1 MEEACTQSTHS
12 LLSHSSADNYI
23 HISEDMPLYLSHYHQ
38 SSFTLPT
45 TQSIPNEIPEINVRA
60 PTPIME
66 NDPISLDRTE
76 PSSLM
81 ANTPKPSM
89 LGLSTIKAE
98 EDRNHNV
105 SDRLLL
111 PHSRSTSDTSSIAD
125 YSPISSGY
133 ESGSQPSC
141 YRERTHSIL
150 STQSTLSTRSL
161 SSHSSGDNYINLSED
176 MSLYSNHH
184 QASLILPA
192 TPSIANEIPEINIR
206 APTPIMENNPI
217 SLDRTEPF
225 SLMANTPKP
234 SMLSLSTIETEEGRS
249 HRVGDNLLLP
259 HSRST
264 SDTSSIADYSP
275 ISSGYE
281 SGSQPS
287 CYRERT
293 HSILSTQSTL
303 STRSLSSHSSGDNYI
318 NLSED
323 MSLYSNHHQAS
334 LILPATPSIA
344 NEIPEINIRAPT
356 PIMEN
361 NPISLDR
368 TEPFSLMANTPKPSM
383 LSLSTIETEE
393 GRNHRVGD
401 NLLLPHSRSTSETS
415 SIADYS
421 PISSEYETS
430 SPQSS
435 CYHGHPHSI
444 LCTQSTLSTCSSLS
458 HSFGDTHFIHDGNDI
473 NLLDALK

>member
-1 MEEACTQSTHS
+1 MTTICNTSLTTSPSSTGDVNQTLIKIGVPIGLSTLMVLLIIVILIVVFLFHSCVIQKKYNHKSSKLSLAISTIEMEEACTQSTHS

-23 HISEDMPLYLSHYHQ
+23 HISEDMPLYLSHHHQ

-234 SMLSLSTIETEEGRS
+234 SMLSLSTIETEEGR
-249 HRVGDNLLLP
+249 
-259 HSRST
+259 
-264 SDTSSIADYSP
+264 
-275 ISSGYE
+275 
-281 SGSQPS
+281 
-287 CYRERT
+287 
-293 HSILSTQSTL
+293 
-303 STRSLSSHSSGDNYI
+303 
-318 NLSED
+318 
-323 MSLYSNHHQAS
+323 
-334 LILPATPSIA
+334 
-344 NEIPEINIRAPT
+344 
-356 PIMEN
+356 
-361 NPISLDR
+361 
-368 TEPFSLMANTPKPSM
+368 
-383 LSLSTIETEE
+383 
-393 GRNHRVGD
+393 NHRVGD

-458 HSFGDTHFIHDGNDI
+458 HSFGDTPFIHDGNDI
-473 NLLDALK
+473 NLLDTLK